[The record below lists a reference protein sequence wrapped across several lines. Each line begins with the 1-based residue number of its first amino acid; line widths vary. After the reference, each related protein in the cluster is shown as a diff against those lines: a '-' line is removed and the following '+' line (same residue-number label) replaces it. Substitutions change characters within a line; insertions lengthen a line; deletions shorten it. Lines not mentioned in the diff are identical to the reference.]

1 MSSVGL
7 RGSYRFGIRV
17 VHIDLWRSGSGS
29 LPDKALRS
37 LGVVLAAAMLAACAQ
52 SSVTTGKFA
61 SSTTSRDASPES
73 HARTSFVRPRN
84 GAGSAKEQISSA
96 REHAHREHAKETPG
110 ASSGIASSYGE
121 SAQTASGERF
131 DANELTAAHRS
142 LPFGTRV
149 RVTNHS
155 NGRSVIVTI
164 NDRGPFVGGRI
175 IDVTPAAARA
185 LGMSGLAPV
194 TIERE

>member
-1 MSSVGL
+1 M
-7 RGSYRFGIRV
+7 
-17 VHIDLWRSGSGS
+17 
-29 LPDKALRS
+29 
-37 LGVVLAAAMLAACAQ
+37 AAVTLAACAQ
-52 SSVTTGKFA
+52 TAVTTSKFSATSPNRQA
-61 SSTTSRDASPES
+61 SSES
-73 HARTSFVRPRN
+73 HIRTSFVSRKN
-84 GAGSAKEQISSA
+84 QSGSAHEQVSSTSH
-96 REHAHREHAKETPG
+96 EHGKETTPG
-110 ASSGIASSYGE
+110 ESFGLASSYGE
-121 SAQTASGERF
+121 SAQTASGEKF
-131 DANELTAAHRS
+131 NGNELTAAHRT

-164 NDRGPFVGGRI
+164 NDRGPFVHGRI